1 MGSRKSPMKA
11 KAFMANMREFRIATR
26 ELRDDGVQ
34 RRLARE
40 PVSSADLREKS
51 RKYKPTRSE
60 RIRLELSRRAYMTP
74 EGRAFRAE
82 LGGSVREFV
91 DSK

>member
-11 KAFMANMREFRIATR
+11 KVFMANQREFRIATR

-40 PVSSADLREKS
+40 PVSSAELREKS

-60 RIRLELSRRAYMTP
+60 RIRLELDRRARMTR
-74 EGRAFRAE
+74 EGREWRAQF
-82 LGGSVREFV
+82 LGSVREFAN
-91 DSK
+91 

>member
-11 KAFMANMREFRIATR
+11 KVFMANMREFRIATR
-26 ELRDDGVQ
+26 ELRDDGIQ

-51 RKYKPTRSE
+51 RGYKPTRSE
-60 RIRLELSRRAYMTP
+60 RIRLELDRRARMTP
-74 EGRAFRAE
+74 EGRAFRVQF
-82 LGGSVREFV
+82 LGSVREFAN
-91 DSK
+91 

>member
-11 KAFMANMREFRIATR
+11 KVFMANQREFRIATR

-60 RIRLELSRRAYMTP
+60 RIRLELDRRARMTP
-74 EGRAFRAE
+74 EGREWRSQF
-82 LGGSVREFV
+82 LGSVREFAN
-91 DSK
+91 

>member
-60 RIRLELSRRAYMTP
+60 RIRLELDRRARMTP
-74 EGRAFRAE
+74 EGREWRAE
-82 LGGSVREFV
+82 TFGSVREFV
-91 DSK
+91 GDK